1 MNSTG
6 QRSVVLLYG
15 TISYLLFLGAFFYVP
30 GFMLNILVP
39 RAIDTGIAGSL
50 GEALLVNLLLLT
62 GFAIQHSGMARP
74 GFKAWLTKLL
84 PEPAERSTY
93 VLISSL
99 LLYVLFWQWR
109 PIPGVVWQVDHPVGA
124 SILMG
129 LCIAG
134 WFLVFFATL
143 LIDHFDLFGMRQ
155 VVLHFQGKPYTHRP
169 FATPSLYKYIRH
181 PLYLG
186 WFVFFWATP
195 QMTVGHLL
203 FAVVTTA
210 YILVAI
216 RWEERDLVHSL
227 GDAYRRYRETTPM
240 IFPFY
245 RPR

>member
-1 MNSTG
+1 MG
-6 QRSVVLLYG
+6 R
-15 TISYLLFLGAFFYVP
+15 
-30 GFMLNILVP
+30 
-39 RAIDTGIAGSL
+39 
-50 GEALLVNLLLLT
+50 LLVFVYGLICYVAFVGSFLYAIGFVANMVVPKNIDDGVEDLTVSKWIPVLINMLLLGL
-62 GFAIQHSGMARP
+62 FAIQHSVMARP
-74 GFKAWLTKLL
+74 GFKAWLTRSL
-84 PEPAERSTY
+84 PVAAERSTY
-93 VLISSL
+93 VLLSSL
-99 LLYVLFWQWR
+99 LLYLLFWQWR

-240 IFPFY
+240 IFPFS